1 MVMMKAQLNEVEVD
15 DVARPTQSQCKGW
28 NDTELN
34 LLVAV
39 SQRERS
45 PSESEQARANDLVWR
60 EANRQLGEIL
70 DIASHELKTP
80 LTIVKVSLQLALR
93 QLGRNLYAEASGDAE
108 PTGTLQGTWEMLK
121 LMERQINRLSQSMDQ
136 LLDLSR
142 MEAGKL
148 ELTIDRCDLTAIVS
162 EAVAE
167 QRLICPDRRI
177 IYDPAAE
184 LTAPVV
190 ADARRIGQVVTNY
203 LTNALK
209 YSPGDQPVEVWLEV
223 GETEARI
230 CVHDEGPGLPEAE
243 QARIWERFQQVEG
256 IKPQSGTDGGLG
268 LGLYISRTIVEQY
281 RGEVGLES
289 APGQGATFW
298 CTLPLAS
305 ANEEV
310 G

>member
-1 MVMMKAQLNEVEVD
+1 
-15 DVARPTQSQCKGW
+15 
-28 NDTELN
+28 
-34 LLVAV
+34 
-39 SQRERS
+39 
-45 PSESEQARANDLVWR
+45 
-60 EANRQLGEIL
+60 
-70 DIASHELKTP
+70 
-80 LTIVKVSLQLALR
+80 
-93 QLGRNLYAEASGDAE
+93 
-108 PTGTLQGTWEMLK
+108 
-121 LMERQINRLSQSMDQ
+121 
-136 LLDLSR
+136 
-142 MEAGKL
+142 
-148 ELTIDRCDLTAIVS
+148 
-162 EAVAE
+162 
-167 QRLICPDRRI
+167 
-177 IYDPAAE
+177 
-184 LTAPVV
+184 
-190 ADARRIGQVVTNY
+190 VVTNY

-298 CTLPLAS
+298 CMLPLAS